1 MEQPVNAP
9 RPVELKAGLPD
20 DFSGN
25 AEDAARWLL
34 AISAYFTMNATI
46 YSDDAKILTALNKM
60 SKGRGKF
67 FSESWYYKL
76 ANDTLPDAEKT
87 WSALQ
92 KDFTETFCPFDL
104 QASAHH
110 RMTELSQKKTRE
122 GFQDFVTQYQLAVA
136 QSGMTDNVAIIDGL
150 CRGLDKELVWMV
162 LSMKDPLKDLKGW
175 IKQVSEFHAQQRRI
189 DSIMAGRRSVG
200 SAYTSRTSPRHD
212 PNAMV
217 IDALR
222 LSPVERAEYMR
233 KNQCFICHKVGCSTR
248 NHRKDGRGTNPTSS
262 LCPYCPPQV
271 RTVETAVPPAPSP
284 LAAYV
289 QGLKGK
295 NIGADEILRVL
306 QTCYDG
312 DKEEEETVV
321 TNKVETTEG
330 F

>member
-1 MEQPVNAP
+1 MEQPGNAP

-34 AISAYFTMNATI
+34 AISAYFAMNATI
-46 YSDDAKILTALNKM
+46 YSDDAKILTVLNKM

-76 ANDTLPDAEKT
+76 ANDALPDNEKT

-92 KDFTETFCPFDL
+92 KDFKEMFCSFDL
-104 QASAHH
+104 QANARHC
-110 RMTELSQKKTRE
+110 MTELSQKKTRE

-136 QSGMTDNVAIIDGL
+136 QLGMTDDVAIIDGL
-150 CRGLDKELVWMV
+150 CRGLDKELVRMI
-162 LSMKDPLKDLKGW
+162 LSMKDPPKDLKGW
-175 IKQVSEFHAQQRRI
+175 IKQASEFHAQQRRI

-217 IDALR
+217 VDTLR
-222 LSPVERAEYMR
+222 LSPVERAEHMR

-248 NHRKDGRGTNPTSS
+248 NH
-262 LCPYCPPQV
+262 
-271 RTVETAVPPAPSP
+271 
-284 LAAYV
+284 
-289 QGLKGK
+289 
-295 NIGADEILRVL
+295 
-306 QTCYDG
+306 
-312 DKEEEETVV
+312 
-321 TNKVETTEG
+321 
-330 F
+330 